1 MRHYIKAIIISAI
14 AFYAAYSLIPT
25 ISIGSDPKNILF
37 IIGGLLIMSEAVHP
51 IFSLILLPINHLTF
65 GLASI
70 ILNVA
75 LIYIF
80 INFLPGFSIG
90 AYNFPGGSINGFIL
104 PATHLS
110 VTASIIAASTT
121 ITFVQKILHII
132 FE

>member
-1 MRHYIKAIIISAI
+1 MRHYIKATIISAI

-25 ISIGSDPKNILF
+25 IRTGGDPKNILF

-65 GLASI
+65 GLASTV
-70 ILNVA
+70 LNVA

-80 INFLPGFSIG
+80 INFLPGFSIA

-104 PATHLS
+104 PPTHLS
-110 VTASIIAASTT
+110 VTASIIVVSAI